1 MFIRVVPYDPF
12 WEVEYENESQK
23 IKNILKDIL
32 VEVYHIGSTAVKG
45 LAAKSIID
53 IMPVVTNISL
63 VDKHNKEFVAIGY
76 ECMGEF
82 GIEGR
87 RYFRKG
93 GDNRT
98 HQIHIFEQSNH
109 KDINRHIAVRDFLRT
124 HPDIALEYGELKME
138 RAYRFSEDIEGYC
151 TGKPKIRV
159 AAYCRVST
167 DSEEQATSYDI
178 QIEHYTNYIKKNKEW
193 ELAGIFADDGIT
205 GTNTKKR
212 DEFNR
217 MIEECM
223 AGSIDMIITKSI
235 SRFARNTLDCL
246 KYIRQL
252 KDKNIAV
259 FFEKENINTMD
270 SKGEIMLTIMASIA
284 QQESQSLSQ
293 NVKLG
298 IQYRYQQGEVQVNH
312 KRFLGYTKDENK
324 QLVID
329 PEGAEVVKRIYRE
342 YLEGA
347 SLLQIA
353 RGLEAD
359 GILTAAGKAKW
370 RPETLKKILQNEKY
384 IGDAL
389 LQKTYTVDF
398 LSKKRVKNNGIVPQ
412 YYVENS
418 HEPIIPRE
426 LFMQVQEEMVRRAN
440 LRGGKD
446 GKKRVY
452 SSKYALSSIVYC
464 GQCGDIYRRV
474 HWNNRGYKSIVWR
487 CVSRLE
493 EKGSECTAPTI
504 NEETLQTAVVKTIN
518 ELLANKEPFLQALQK
533 NVATILNEE
542 NDNATNDIDSKL
554 EELQQQLLI
563 QAKSKNDYEDVADEI
578 YRLRELKQNALV
590 ENAER
595 EGKRQRIAEI
605 NDFLNEQSCQLE
617 EYDEQLVRRLI
628 EKVTVFHDKFAV
640 EFKSGVEIDVEG

>member
-167 DSEEQATSYDI
+167 DSEEQASSYDI

-270 SKGEIMLTIMASIA
+270 SKGEVLLTIMASLA

-324 QLVID
+324 QLVIE
-329 PEGAEVVKRIYRE
+329 PEGAEVVKRIYR
-342 YLEGA
+342 
-347 SLLQIA
+347 
-353 RGLEAD
+353 
-359 GILTAAGKAKW
+359 
-370 RPETLKKILQNEKY
+370 
-384 IGDAL
+384 
-389 LQKTYTVDF
+389 
-398 LSKKRVKNNGIVPQ
+398 
-412 YYVENS
+412 
-418 HEPIIPRE
+418 
-426 LFMQVQEEMVRRAN
+426 
-440 LRGGKD
+440 
-446 GKKRVY
+446 
-452 SSKYALSSIVYC
+452 
-464 GQCGDIYRRV
+464 
-474 HWNNRGYKSIVWR
+474 
-487 CVSRLE
+487 
-493 EKGSECTAPTI
+493 
-504 NEETLQTAVVKTIN
+504 
-518 ELLANKEPFLQALQK
+518 
-533 NVATILNEE
+533 
-542 NDNATNDIDSKL
+542 
-554 EELQQQLLI
+554 
-563 QAKSKNDYEDVADEI
+563 
-578 YRLRELKQNALV
+578 
-590 ENAER
+590 
-595 EGKRQRIAEI
+595 
-605 NDFLNEQSCQLE
+605 
-617 EYDEQLVRRLI
+617 
-628 EKVTVFHDKFAV
+628 
-640 EFKSGVEIDVEG
+640 